1 MLQKFAYGHYHNIMY
16 RITNKNIISTK
27 LVPSTSRYSQNFTI
41 FSFNKFLVLTFG
53 WVYLSTCRYI
63 GTQDRITIEKTTNNW
78 NVSNDEDIYTYI

>member
-63 GTQDRITIEKTTNNW
+63 GTQDWITIEKKKQ
-78 NVSNDEDIYTYI
+78 IIGMYRMMKTYIYI